1 MLLKEMF
8 LELSWCDLKQEMN
21 LLRVLST
28 GVHVSSETERKNM
41 ANFKTRGTNSRV
53 RNEESE

>member
-8 LELSWCDLKQEMN
+8 LELSWCDLKQEIN

-53 RNEESE
+53 RNEES

>member
-1 MLLKEMF
+1 MF
-8 LELSWCDLKQEMN
+8 LELSWCDLKQEIN

-28 GVHVSSETERKNM
+28 GCTCVSSETERKNM